1 MIKLVSELLKET
13 YNICKTLFRI
23 MIPVIIAVKVLSELG
38 IIKILSAV
46 LNPFMKFIGLPGEL
60 GLAWAT
66 ALFTN
71 IYGGIIVFVSLSDG
85 LNLTVAQAT
94 IFASIVLIAHSMPV
108 ELQIMRKSG
117 PRLRAMLVL
126 RMGGAVV
133 YGWLLNVIYSA
144 TGTLQEPLRILWAPP
159 VRDNTLSAWAM
170 GEVKNLFWIT
180 CIIFT
185 LVVVMRILHA
195 LGLMKLME
203 NLLGPV
209 LRFLGVS
216 ARASTLTIFG
226 LTIGLSYAGG
236 MIINEAKSGKL
247 SEEDIFF
254 SISLL
259 GLCHSLIEDTLL
271 LMVVG
276 GHLSGIFWGRII
288 FSLIIVILIQRIIRA
303 MKPEFFHKMLF
314 LPSKNS

>member
-1 MIKLVSELLKET
+1 MFKLVSELLKET

-23 MIPVIIAVKVLSELG
+23 MIPVIIAVKILSELG
-38 IIKILSAV
+38 IVNILSSI
-46 LNPFMKFIGLPGEL
+46 LNPFMKLMGLPGEL

-71 IYGGIIVFVSLSDG
+71 IYGGIIVFISLSDG

-94 IFASIVLIAHSMPV
+94 VFASIVLIAHSMPV

-117 PRLRAMLVL
+117 PRLRAMLAL
-126 RMGGAVV
+126 RMGGAVL
-133 YGWLLNVIYSA
+133 YGWILNIIYTA
-144 TGTLQEPLRILWAPP
+144 TDTLQNPLNILWAPP
-159 VRDNTLSAWAM
+159 VKDTSWTAWAV
-170 GEVKNLFWIT
+170 GEFKNLVWIT

-185 LVVVMRILHA
+185 LVVVMRILYA
-195 LGLMKLME
+195 LGLIKLME
-203 NLLGPV
+203 RILSPV
-209 LRFLGVS
+209 LRFFGVS

-276 GHLSGIFWGRII
+276 GHLSGIFWGRIA
-288 FSLIIVILIQRIIRA
+288 FSIIIVVLLQRFIRTIT
-303 MKPEFFHKMLF
+303 PDFFHKMLF
-314 LPSKNS
+314 LPFKST

>member
-1 MIKLVSELLKET
+1 MLKLVSELLKET

-38 IIKILSAV
+38 VIKILSSL
-46 LNPFMKFIGLPGEL
+46 LNPFMKVIGLPGEL

-71 IYGGIIVFVSLSDG
+71 IYGGIIVFISLSEDLS
-85 LNLTVAQAT
+85 LNVAQAT
-94 IFASIVLIAHSMPV
+94 IFSSIVLIAHSMPV

-126 RMGGAVV
+126 RMGGALV
-133 YGWLLNVIYSA
+133 YGWLLNFIYTA
-144 TGTLQEPLRILWAPP
+144 TNTLQEPLRILWVPP
-159 VRDNTLSAWAM
+159 VREDTLSAWAM
-170 GEVKNLFWIT
+170 GEVKNLLWIT

-185 LVVVMRILHA
+185 LVAVMRLLHA

-236 MIINEAKSGKL
+236 MIINEARSGKL
-247 SEEDIFF
+247 SEADIFF
-254 SISLL
+254 SVSLL

-276 GHLSGIFWGRII
+276 GHLSGIFWGRIA
-288 FSLIIVILIQRIIRA
+288 FSIIVVVIIQRIIRVI
-303 MKPEFFHKMLF
+303 KPEYFHKVLF
-314 LPSKNS
+314 LPSGN